1 MIGVKFRLASTICVI
16 GTVAVL
22 CAVPLIVRAQT
33 PGVDPAAVET
43 LQKMTNYFSKLEQFK
58 VYTQSTLEDQL
69 ESGQRIDYDVAAK
82 VAVRRPNKIHAV
94 RLGELINQDFYY
106 DGESLTLYDPPNGVY
121 ATESA
126 PETIE
131 EMFDFTRESLGLMIP
146 VSDLVYRNSFAILMQ
161 DVTSATVIGKAL
173 IGGVSCDHLAFSRPD
188 VDFQVWVAD
197 GDRPL
202 PCKYVVTDT
211 SNAKMVSTVTVMS
224 EWNLNPQLSDAS
236 FTFVAPKGAKAISF
250 IPLDETSGFG
260 R

>member
-1 MIGVKFRLASTICVI
+1 MIGVNIKSVSTMFLI

-22 CAVPLIVRAQT
+22 FAAPANVQAQA

-43 LQKMTNYFSKLEQFK
+43 LKKMTDYFSKLEQFT

-69 ESGQRIDYDVAAK
+69 ESGQRIDYDVAAT

-106 DGESLTLYDPPNGVY
+106 DGQSLTLYDPPKGVY
-121 ATESA
+121 ATEPA

-131 EMFDFTRESLGLMIP
+131 AMFDFTRESLGLMIP

-161 DVTSATVIGKAL
+161 DVTSATVIGKAV
-173 IGGVSCDHLAFSRPD
+173 IGGVTCDHLAFDRPD
-188 VDFQVWVAD
+188 VAFQVWVAD
-197 GDRPL
+197 GDQPL

-211 SNAKMVSTVTVMS
+211 STAQMVSTVTVMS
-224 EWNLNPQLSDAS
+224 DWNLTPGLSDA
-236 FTFVAPKGAKAISF
+236 TFRFIAPEGAKAISF

>member
-1 MIGVKFRLASTICVI
+1 MIEMILRFVSRILGIGVV
-16 GTVAVL
+16 VVL
-22 CAVPLIVRAQT
+22 CTVPMNVQAEK

-43 LQKMTNYFSKLEQFK
+43 LQKMTNYFSKLEQFS
-58 VYTQSTLEDQL
+58 VHTQSTLEDQL
-69 ESGQRIDYDVAAK
+69 ESGQRVDFDVSAK
-82 VAVRRPNKIHAV
+82 VAVRRPNKIHAM

-121 ATESA
+121 ATEPA

-146 VSDLVYRNSFAILMQ
+146 VADLVYRNSFAILMQ
-161 DVTSATVIGKAL
+161 DVTSATVVGKAV
-173 IGGVSCDHLAFSRPD
+173 IGGVKCDHLAFSRPD

-211 SNAKMVSTVTVMS
+211 STPKMVSTVTVMS
-224 EWNLNPQLSDAS
+224 DWDLTSRLDDATFS
-236 FTFVAPKGAKAISF
+236 FVAPKGAKAISF